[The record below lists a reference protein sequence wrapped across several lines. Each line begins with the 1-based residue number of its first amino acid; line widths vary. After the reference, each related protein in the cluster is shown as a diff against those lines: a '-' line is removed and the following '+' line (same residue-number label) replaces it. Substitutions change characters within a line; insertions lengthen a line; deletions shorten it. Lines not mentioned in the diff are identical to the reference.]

1 LSDKSLAAKTFIAI
15 GSLLAVVILLVIWA
29 VSAQQATLMEKGFDD
44 RVTTLAACSRTMFH
58 AAAQDYCQSQG
69 MAYHRV
75 RPGEAAAGPEG
86 DFERRAL
93 AAFAADPALA
103 TLRAELEG
111 AGGATSMYVL
121 TPARLRDECVL
132 CHGAVGMDA
141 LKDKRVGD
149 LVAVFG
155 VSVPTTEL
163 HARVRNT
170 RLGACLAG
178 LILLALVSWVVN
190 LTVRRT
196 ILRPLVTFSR
206 ALERLAKGD
215 LTARVAVASRD
226 ELGQV
231 AETFNDTVSQLN
243 QTFRTVEAASEQVA
257 SGSVQLA
264 ASAEEMAKAVSEVA
278 QVGEELRQA
287 GQAVQDALVELG
299 LNVDTMAEHSRRTGE
314 EAEAAKQDAIHGTQT
329 GEGTAQGMAAIRKA
343 TDRIVSA
350 VQVIQGI
357 ARQTN
362 LLSLNAAIE
371 AAKAGT
377 LGKGFAVVAEE
388 VRKLAEHSAHSTREI
403 RSLIEEVDGVVLQG
417 AQAVDLNVQ
426 FLKDIAAQVTSVADS
441 AQGIARAVEAEV
453 ATRGRIKVQVDGTTR
468 DLEGS
473 VDTNARIAAT
483 VAEVAGTAR
492 DLARVAESLD
502 QKIASY
508 KI

>member
-264 ASAEEMAKAVSEVA
+264 ASAEEMAKAVSDVA
-278 QVGEELRQA
+278 KVGEGLRHA
-287 GQAVQDALVELG
+287 GQAVQDALAELG
-299 LNVDTMAEHSRRTGE
+299 GTVEATARHSLSTGQEADAAEQDTVRGE
-314 EAEAAKQDAIHGTQT
+314 EAGRGTS
-329 GEGTAQGMAAIRKA
+329 EGMGAIRDA
-343 TDRIVSA
+343 TNRIVTA

-388 VRKLAEHSAHSTREI
+388 VRKLAERSAQSAKEIEGIILVAEDAVARGDASVLETLRNLQAIHVRITGVSGQVREI
-403 RSLIEEVDGVVLQG
+403 GTLANRQAATSTG
-417 AQAVDLNVQ
+417 A
-426 FLKDIAAQVTSVADS
+426 AALMGQ
-441 AQGIARAVEAEV
+441 
-453 ATRGRIKVQVDGTTR
+453 TRGS
-468 DLEGS
+468 LEQ
-473 VDTNARIAAT
+473 NAAATHELAAT
-483 VAEVAGTAR
+483 VQQVARTS
-492 DLARVAESLD
+492 DELARVAEQL
-502 QKIASY
+502 KGIV
-508 KI
+508 KGFRL